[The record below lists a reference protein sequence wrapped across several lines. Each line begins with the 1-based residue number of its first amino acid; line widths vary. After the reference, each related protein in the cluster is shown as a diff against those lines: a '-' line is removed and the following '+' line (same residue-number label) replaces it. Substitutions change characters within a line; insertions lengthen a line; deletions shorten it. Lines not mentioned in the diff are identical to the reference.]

1 MIVADEDVVG
11 VIGTSCSGA
20 AAAASPLISE
30 AGMVMISGSN
40 TSPALTSDLAG
51 TAGPNY
57 NPGYY
62 RTAHNDLYQGAAA
75 AIFAI
80 DVLGVSTA
88 AAIHDGAPYT
98 TGLAQAFADA
108 FEAAGGTITGF
119 TAVNKGDTDM
129 VPVLTEI
136 ASGAPEM
143 LFFPIFQ
150 PEGDFIVQQVRGVAG
165 MESTILMAADGLLN
179 SNYMALEE
187 TEGMYFSG
195 PDIRYGANT
204 NQSTGQTADSFLAAY
219 NDEWG
224 EDPAAPFWA
233 HSYDATTLLLDAIAA
248 ASYDDDG
255 TLVIDRAGVREHLNA
270 VADYS
275 GIIGLISCDA
285 FGDCGSQKITV
296 IGHGDST
303 DVPASNANVVYEYA
317 PGGSSLGEGQLV
329 VPAPVPLYGGEVS
342 IGVEAEAT
350 GLRPWEDACSS
361 PCQLFMMAV
370 HDRLMEQI
378 TTGDYSPQMAESL
391 TSNGDYTVWTMVLRP
406 GITFSNG
413 DALTAQTIADMF
425 PIQQTGAV
433 SAGAVGRSGLVS
445 VEAVGDLTV
454 EYTLSATNVAFDGE
468 LALQTLGM
476 VFHPGLAASDPDGYT
491 LNPIGTGAFILET
504 RDIDNETVF
513 VRNPN
518 YWMSV
523 NGKQLPYLDRLIIRP
538 IPDET
543 SRLAALTS
551 GTVDGMQTL
560 RQATIRDARLA
571 DVVMHE
577 FQGNNSGGGHFNVAV
592 PPYDDVRV
600 RRGLTLA
607 NNQDAVIEALGGSG
621 ISDPG
626 TQFFSPDSPWY
637 SQAVADA
644 WPHFDFEAGKALLQE
659 YVDDPTRSDGKA
671 VGEKIDVELGCVGGE
686 ATLIAAM
693 AVLEQLWTGTG
704 LANVEVV
711 MVADQPTHINV
722 ALGVGNAFVGEHGAH
737 CWRFGDQQ
745 DPSVAL
751 GSAYGDPVTNP
762 LNFSN
767 YDNPE
772 ARAILA
778 EAKTVADFES
788 RRALYEQ
795 VGMIGATEVPMW
807 FSGHTA
813 TALAFEEGIVGLD
826 DWVLPDGTLGIGH
839 PSAIPRTY
847 QMWRTDG

>member
-1 MIVADEDVVG
+1 M
-11 VIGTSCSGA
+11 
-20 AAAASPLISE
+20 
-30 AGMVMISGSN
+30 MV
-40 TSPALTSDLAG
+40 T
-51 TAGPNY
+51 
-57 NPGYY
+57 
-62 RTAHNDLYQGAAA
+62 
-75 AIFAI
+75 
-80 DVLGVSTA
+80 
-88 AAIHDGAPYT
+88 PYT
-98 TGLAQAFADA
+98 NGLAQAFADA

-275 GIIGLISCDA
+275 GIIGLITCDA

-317 PGGSSLGEGQLV
+317 PGGSSLGVGHLV

-342 IGVEAEAT
+342 IGVESEAT

-361 PCQLFMMAV
+361 PCLIFMQAV
-370 HDRLMEQI
+370 HDRLMEQ
-378 TTGDYSPQMAESL
+378 THTGAYSPWAAESV
-391 TSNGDYTVWTMVLRP
+391 TPNGDYTVWTMVLRP

-607 NNQDAVIEALGGSG
+607 NNQDAVIEALGGKG
-621 ISDPG
+621 ISSPG

-644 WPHFDFEAGKALLQE
+644 WPHFDFEAGTALLQE

-704 LANVEVV
+704 LANVTVNLA
-711 MVADQPTHINV
+711 ADQPTHINV
-722 ALGVGNAFVGEHGAH
+722 ALGIGNAFVGEHGAH
-737 CWRFGDQQ
+737 CWRWGDQQ

-751 GSAYGDPVTNP
+751 GSAYGNPVSNP